1 MIARRSM
8 LFAATALASHPA
20 LGQSSL
26 DGLRQGLPGGIGAPG
41 ASGSTPGANRGAGLG
56 NDEIGRGLKEALRIG
71 SDRVVGTLG
80 RQGGFWGSR
89 DVQIP
94 LPGWLESA
102 QRGLRTIGQS
112 QLVDDL
118 HQRMNRA
125 AEAAVPKA
133 KQLFYDAITAMT
145 LDDARRILN
154 GPSNAATEYFRAKT
168 SSQLSRDMTPIVDR
182 SLADA
187 GAVQA
192 LDRVTSSAAG
202 GAAAGANPRQRLTRH
217 VVEKAID
224 AVFKYLGREEAA
236 IRQNPTART
245 TDLLKRVFS

>member
-1 MIARRSM
+1 MIDRRS
-8 LFAATALASHPA
+8 LLLAATALASHPA
-20 LGQSSL
+20 LGQSAR
-26 DGLRQGLPGGIGAPG
+26 DTLRQSLPGGIGAPG

-56 NDEIGRGLKEALRIG
+56 SDEIGRGLKEALRVG
-71 SDRVVGTLG
+71 SDRVVSTLG
-80 RQGGFWGSR
+80 RQGGFWGR
-89 DVQIP
+89 GDVQIP

-102 QRGLRTIGQS
+102 QRGLKAIGQS

-118 HQRMNRA
+118 HLRMNRA

-133 KQLFYDAITAMT
+133 KQLLYDAITAMT

-154 GPSNAATEYFRAKT
+154 GPSNAATEYFRTKT
-168 SSQLSRDMTPIVDR
+168 ASPLSRDMTPLVDR
-182 SLADA
+182 SLAEA

-192 LDRVTSSAAG
+192 LDRVTASSAG
-202 GAAAGANPRQRLTRH
+202 GAAGANPRQRLTRH

>member
-1 MIARRSM
+1 VIARRS
-8 LFAATALASHPA
+8 LLVAATALASQPA
-20 LGQSSL
+20 LSQNPL
-26 DGLRQGLPGGIGAPG
+26 DNLRQGVPGGFGAPG

-56 NDEIGRGLKEALRIG
+56 NDEIGRGLKEALRVG

-80 RQGGFWGSR
+80 RQGGFWGSK
-89 DVQIP
+89 DAQIP
-94 LPGWLESA
+94 LPGWLGTA
-102 QRGLRTIGQS
+102 QRGLKAVGQG

-118 HQRMNRA
+118 HLRMNRG

-145 LDDARRILN
+145 LDDARKILN
-154 GPSNAATEYFRAKT
+154 GPSNAATEYFRSKT
-168 SSQLSRDMTPIVDR
+168 SSPLSRDMTPIVDR
-182 SLADA
+182 SLAEA

-192 LDRVTSSAAG
+192 LDKVATNAAG
-202 GAAAGANPRQRLTRH
+202 GLASTANPRQQLTRH

-224 AVFKYLGREEAA
+224 AVFRYLGREEAS

-245 TDLLKRVFS
+245 TDLLKKVFS

>member
-1 MIARRSM
+1 MIDRRSLIVVTM
-8 LFAATALASHPA
+8 SLVAPPVFAHGT
-20 LGQSSL
+20 L
-26 DGLRQGLPGGIGAPG
+26 DSIRQGVSGGMGAPG

-56 NDEIGRGLKEALRIG
+56 NDEIGRGLKEALRVG
-71 SDRVVGTLG
+71 SDRVVSTLG
-80 RQGGFWGSR
+80 RPGGFWGSR

-94 LPGWLESA
+94 LPSWLASA
-102 QRGLRTIGQS
+102 QRGLKTIGKS
-112 QLVDDL
+112 QLVDEL
-118 HQRMNRA
+118 HLRMNRG

-154 GPSNAATEYFRAKT
+154 GPSNAATEYFRGKM
-168 SSQLSRDMTPIVDR
+168 SSPLARDMSPIVDR

-187 GAVQA
+187 GAVQS
-192 LDRVTSSAAG
+192 LDRVASSAPG
-202 GAAAGANPRQRLTRH
+202 GLGGTANPRQQLTRH
-217 VVEKAID
+217 VVEKGID
-224 AVFKYLGREEAA
+224 AVFTYLGREEAS